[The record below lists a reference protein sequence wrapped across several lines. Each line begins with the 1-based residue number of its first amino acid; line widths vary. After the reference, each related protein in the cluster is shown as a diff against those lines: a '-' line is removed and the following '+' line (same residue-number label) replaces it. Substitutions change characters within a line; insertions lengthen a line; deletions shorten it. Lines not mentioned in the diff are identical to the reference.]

1 MSKSKTST
9 TVMANPAS
17 SSSSCEHIY
26 DTPPSELSQVAPK
39 RRVPRINYDPVAK
52 ISEFITEWTP
62 FLLVWTYLAF
72 SICLYMIFPDTL
84 IPIFW
89 FIYLCTNFYI
99 AGNAVMEAILSISV
113 IRDSRALQDKLASK
127 DWKFPTPDDELLFL
141 DIVIVAYLPN
151 EKDIIID
158 RAVYAC
164 EQIQYPHHKLR
175 INIVYNTPKP
185 MLETETQLWALESK
199 YPHLRIHKVPGST
212 SKADNLNYF
221 FTLPKS
227 SDVISIFDCD
237 HYPHPYGPR
246 HAVERMMAKKSVQIV
261 QGRCVVFNSDESFM
275 SAMIAV
281 EFDKI
286 YASSHPGRA
295 AMWNFGLFCGSNGY
309 WRADL
314 IRELKM
320 HGDMLTE
327 DIDSALRAFGQ
338 GEECVHDLNVVSYEL
353 APTSFAV
360 LWKQR
365 LRWAQGWA
373 QASWVHAPKIW
384 QKTEPNRPKRTGL
397 QRFGLFSLL
406 AVRESSYYLVS
417 QYTCFVFAV
426 VCLDFPKSGLALFKL
441 VFFPFPLSLWFFV
454 ISVSCL
460 TLTLIITNYA
470 KCEFVR
476 RHHIIVFSIVYPLY
490 LVLNSVMGL
499 YGHARQ
505 LVRYNK
511 WNPTVRK

>member
-1 MSKSKTST
+1 MSKSKTAA
-9 TVMANPAS
+9 TVTVNTAS
-17 SSSSCEHIY
+17 SSSDRVCDS
-26 DTPPSELSQVAPK
+26 PASEQPQVAPK
-39 RRVPRINYDPVAK
+39 PRVPRINYDPVAK
-52 ISEFITEWTP
+52 FSNFITEWTP

-72 SICLYMIFPDTL
+72 SICLYMLFPGTL
-84 IPIFW
+84 FPIFW
-89 FIYLCTNFYI
+89 FIYLLTNFYI
-99 AGNAVMEAILSISV
+99 AGNAVMEAILSISA
-113 IRDSRALQDKLASK
+113 IRESRKTQDKLAAK
-127 DWKFPTPDDELLFL
+127 DWKFPTPDDDLLFL

-151 EKDIIID
+151 EKDIIVD
-158 RAVYAC
+158 RAIYAA
-164 EQIQYPHHKLR
+164 EKIMYPHHKLR
-175 INIVYNTPKP
+175 VNIVYNTPKP
-185 MLETETQLWALESK
+185 MLELETRLWALEAK

-221 FTLPKS
+221 LTLPKS

-246 HAVERMMAKKSVQIV
+246 HAVERMIGHPTVDIV

-275 SAMIAV
+275 SAMVAV

-286 YASSHPGRA
+286 YAVSHPGRA

-320 HGDMLTE
+320 HGHMLTE
-327 DIDSALRAFGQ
+327 DIDSALRAFGR
-338 GEECVHDLNVVSYEL
+338 GCEVVHDLNCVSYEL
-353 APTSFAV
+353 APTTFPV

-384 QKTEPNRPKRTGL
+384 QKTPPGQPKRTGV

-417 QYTCFVFAV
+417 QYTCFVFSII
-426 VCLDFPKSGLALFKL
+426 CLDFPKSGFELFRL

-460 TLTLIITNYA
+460 LGTLLITNYA

-476 RHHIIVFSIVYPLY
+476 RHHIIVFSILYPAY
-490 LVLNSVMGL
+490 LILNSIMGL

-505 LVRYNK
+505 LIRYTK